1 MRVRS
6 ARELLDRGLEVTLA
20 LLMLVMVAVVTW
32 QIFTRFVLGAPASGT
47 EELVRFALLWLSLL
61 GASYG
66 FGRGAHL
73 AIDLLPRALGPRAR
87 RVHRAV
93 TLLFIGAF
101 AAAVLIIGG
110 GRLAQLTLELGQAS
124 ASLSVERGYVYL
136 VLPLSGFI
144 ILLYVLEGLT
154 AGEPGPAPEGD

>member
-1 MRVRS
+1 MS
-6 ARELLDRGLEVTLA
+6 SG
-20 LLMLVMVAVVTW
+20 VVTW

-73 AIDLLPRALGPRAR
+73 AIDLLPQALGPRAR

-93 TLLFIGAF
+93 TLLLIGVF
-101 AAAVLIIGG
+101 AASILIVGG
-110 GRLAQLTLELGQAS
+110 GRLARLTLDLGQAT

-136 VLPLSGFI
+136 VLPLSGLI
-144 ILLYVLEGLT
+144 ILFYVLDGLT
-154 AGEPGPAPEGD
+154 TAEPEPRAER